1 MIIDAIRNG
10 IVIDHI
16 PASLSMKLYR
26 ILGLDDLSCSVA
38 VLKNVASSK
47 LGRKDIIKIDEIIDL
62 NWDVLGY
69 IAPDITVNII
79 RDGALAEKRHP
90 QLPTQ
95 LTNVIFCENPRCI
108 TTTEQELPHIFKL
121 TDPEQRIYRCIYCE
135 ARAKKHE

>member
-16 PASLSMKLYR
+16 PASLSMELYR
-26 ILGLDDLSCSVA
+26 ILELDQLGCSVA
-38 VLKNVASSK
+38 ILKNVSSSK
-47 LGRKDIIKIDEIIDL
+47 LGKKDIIKIDDIIEL
-62 NWDVLGY
+62 NWDIIGY
-69 IAPDITVNII
+69 IDPEITVNII
-79 RDGALAEKRHP
+79 RDGELSEKRHP
-90 QLPTQ
+90 QLPDK

-135 ARAKKHE
+135 AKAKKNE

>member
-79 RDGALAEKRHP
+79 RDGELAEKRHP

>member
-16 PASLSMKLYR
+16 PARLSMELYR
-26 ILGLDDLSCSVA
+26 ILELDQLTCSVA
-38 VLKNVASSK
+38 ILKNVSSSK
-47 LGRKDIIKIDEIIDL
+47 HGKKDIIKIDDIIDL
-62 NWDVLGY
+62 NWDIIGY
-69 IAPDITVNII
+69 IDPAITVNII
-79 RDGALAEKRHP
+79 RNGELAEKRHP
-90 QLPTQ
+90 QLPNR